1 MKKGVIVLIIISF
14 IVSGLFFQ
22 TMFSNNTYD
31 DIYDNNNII
40 TSIADSYAYRNRIG
54 KNKNNET
61 KPSFHLSGMETLW
74 EIKSDDETSILVD
87 YFSQVKKGKLKLVI
101 IQPDDIVQT
110 IFEGSGE
117 DKVKVSLK
125 KERNRIKVVGKNAK
139 GEINFRIL
147 ALDDIRVIPR
157 N

>member
-125 KERNRIKVVGKNAK
+125 K
-139 GEINFRIL
+139 
-147 ALDDIRVIPR
+147 DVIE
-157 N
+157 

>member
-1 MKKGVIVLIIISF
+1 MKKGIMVLIVILV

-22 TMFSNNTYD
+22 IMFSNTTYD
-31 DIYDNNNII
+31 DIYDNNNKI

-61 KPSFHLSGMETLW
+61 NLSFQLSGMETLW
-74 EIKSDDETSILVD
+74 EIKSDHKTSILVD
-87 YFSQVKKGKLKLVI
+87 YFSQIEKGKLKLVI
-101 IQPDDIVQT
+101 IQPDDSVQT

-117 DKVKVSLK
+117 EKVEVLLK
-125 KERNRIKVVGKNAK
+125 KGSNRIKVVGKNAK
-139 GEINFRIL
+139 GEINFKIL
-147 ALDDIRVIPR
+147 ASDDLRVIPR

>member
-1 MKKGVIVLIIISF
+1 MKKGIMALIVILV

-22 TMFSNNTYD
+22 IMFSNTTYD
-31 DIYDNNNII
+31 DIYDNNNKI

-61 KPSFHLSGMETLW
+61 NLSFQLSGMETLW
-74 EIKSDDETSILVD
+74 EIKSDNESSILVD
-87 YFSQVKKGKLKLVI
+87 YFSQIQKGKLKLVI
-101 IQPDDIVQT
+101 IQPDDSVQT

-117 DKVKVSLK
+117 EKVEVLLK
-125 KERNRIKVVGKNAK
+125 KGSNRIKVVGKNAK
-139 GEINFRIL
+139 GEINFKIL
-147 ALDDIRVIPR
+147 ASDDLRVIPR